1 MCRWVGGGMKRETN
15 KIKDKVKS
23 GGASWL
29 LGWVGSYPYIFF
41 TRWLV
46 MEKIFTPSIRRINV

>member
-1 MCRWVGGGMKRETN
+1 MCGWVGGGMKREKN
-15 KIKDKVKS
+15 NFKDKVKS

-46 MEKIFTPSIRRINV
+46 MEKIFTP